1 MRFQIWELFRGG
13 ANHNLTVSDR
23 PIQLSGI
30 QAMKLSESPDYKAA
44 VFASVNGQLDDA
56 KQAFERLLDQ
66 AEANDDDVAISFL
79 LQSLGNVEARLGNIE
94 LGHELHL
101 RAVGQS
107 RGVPLN
113 LIVYAKGLVNYFDDS
128 DSAEQKLKQAESL
141 IASDKWNRRLD
152 TNSPESYAIQIAEVR
167 KAIADLR

>member
-1 MRFQIWELFRGG
+1 MCIR
-13 ANHNLTVSDR
+13 DR
-23 PIQLSGI
+23 
-30 QAMKLSESPDYKAA
+30 
-44 VFASVNGQLDDA
+44 
-56 KQAFERLLDQ
+56 